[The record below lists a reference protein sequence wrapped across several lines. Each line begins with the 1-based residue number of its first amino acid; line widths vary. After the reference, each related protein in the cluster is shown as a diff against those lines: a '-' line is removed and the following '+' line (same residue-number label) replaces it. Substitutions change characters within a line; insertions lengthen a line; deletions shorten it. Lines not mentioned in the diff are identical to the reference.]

1 MLETIMKIWKT
12 GTVAPKS
19 SLPDVGDARR
29 GMLRFDSHAC
39 MVCGNCELACPTG
52 AIRITGSVGHA
63 VMEVSYDKCLFCG
76 VCTATCGS
84 QALGHTNELRIAAHS
99 REELCVRKGEGSSGR

>member
-19 SLPDVGDARR
+19 SLPEAGVARR
-29 GMLRFDSHAC
+29 GVLSFDSRAC
-39 MVCGNCELACPTG
+39 MVCGNCELACPMG

-63 VMEVSYDKCLFCG
+63 VMEVAYDKCLFCG
-76 VCTATCGS
+76 ACSAACGS

-99 REELCVRKGEGSSGR
+99 REELYVRKGEDSSGR

>member
-1 MLETIMKIWKT
+1 MLETIMKIWRT

-19 SLPDVGDARR
+19 SLPKVQDARR
-29 GMLRFDSHAC
+29 GILRFDSRAC

-52 AIRITGSVGHA
+52 AIRMTGSVGHA

-76 VCTATCGS
+76 VCAATCGS
-84 QALGHTNELRIAAHS
+84 RALSHTNELRIAACS
-99 REELCVRKGEGSSGR
+99 REELCMKKGEQSSGR